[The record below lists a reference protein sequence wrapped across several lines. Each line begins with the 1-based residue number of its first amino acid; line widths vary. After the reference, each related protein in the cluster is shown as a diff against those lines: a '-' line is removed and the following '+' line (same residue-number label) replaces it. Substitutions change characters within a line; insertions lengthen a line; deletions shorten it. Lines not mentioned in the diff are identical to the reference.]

1 MRSKHHVIYMSGWLS
16 GLKQQFAKLSTVET
30 RSEGSNPSPDAR
42 EMRNKLRKTKS
53 KSLGYAVPAQ
63 KSISG
68 TDA

>member
-1 MRSKHHVIYMSGWLS
+1 MSGWLS

-30 RSEGSNPSPDAR
+30 RSEGSNPSLDAR
-42 EMRNKLRKTKS
+42 EMRNKLRRTKS
-53 KSLGYAVPAQ
+53 KSLGYAVLAQ